1 MINAQPDYKTLYE
14 ESQKRLVEA
23 ERKAQKEI
31 QNLAQAGANAREQVR
46 DLEEKLHLALLE
58 ANTLRRKLFGVK
70 SDNRVKKGS
79 EGQLDLFTLG
89 ATGEDILKSEEEL
102 RKEVKEA
109 NQLQETAAE
118 KRKRAPRTA
127 SRMVLPQTLERE
139 EVIIDPQGD
148 LSNYAVI
155 GEDVTEVLVLVPA
168 SFKVK
173 RIVRRRWALKGH
185 TDIESK
191 GVIIAPIPSRT
202 VKRGLFDESVLAY
215 LLVSKY
221 VDHLPLHRQMKIFQ
235 RAGMDIPAST
245 LSDNTAAVCRAL
257 LPLYLALKRELLA
270 NLYLQADETTIKVL
284 KSEKKGGRRSGAC
297 HLGYYWAIHAPV
309 DGLVLFEYQ
318 QGRDQ
323 QGPKALLKG
332 FSGVLQSDGYS
343 VYQALFKNNPH
354 VNHLYCMAHIRRK
367 FDEAYANDGARST
380 YAVEG
385 IAELYAIEAQIRGA
399 SPQLSEAQ
407 IVEKRMGQA
416 VPILHKLKTWMQT
429 EYPKVRPQ
437 SPIGKAFGYALRL
450 WDNMHY
456 YTLHGHLQIDNN
468 AIENAIRPIALG
480 RKNYMFAGTHETA
493 QNAAMIYSLFA
504 TCKKHDVNEMEWLTD
519 VLRKMNDPDYEGKF
533 SDLLPHRWKKQKPY
547 SM

>member
-14 ESQKRLVEA
+14 ESQKRLVEV
-23 ERKAQKEI
+23 EHKAQKEI
-31 QNLAQAGANAREQVR
+31 RNLTQAEANAQQQIKSLVEAEGNARQQVR
-46 DLEEKLHLALLE
+46 ELEEKLHLALLE

-89 ATGEDILKSEEEL
+89 ATGEDITKSEEEL

-109 NQLQETAAE
+109 NQLQETSAE
-118 KRKRAPRTA
+118 KRKRALRTA

-173 RIVRRRWALKGH
+173 RIVRRRWALKDH

-284 KSEKKGGRRSGAC
+284 KSEKNGAC
-297 HLGYYWAIHAPV
+297 HLGYYWAIHAPI

-323 QGPKALLKG
+323 QGPKVLLKG

-343 VYQALFKNNPH
+343 V
-354 VNHLYCMAHIRRK
+354 C
-367 FDEAYANDGARST
+367 
-380 YAVEG
+380 
-385 IAELYAIEAQIRGA
+385 
-399 SPQLSEAQ
+399 
-407 IVEKRMGQA
+407 
-416 VPILHKLKTWMQT
+416 
-429 EYPKVRPQ
+429 
-437 SPIGKAFGYALRL
+437 
-450 WDNMHY
+450 
-456 YTLHGHLQIDNN
+456 
-468 AIENAIRPIALG
+468 
-480 RKNYMFAGTHETA
+480 
-493 QNAAMIYSLFA
+493 A
-504 TCKKHDVNEMEWLTD
+504 TC
-519 VLRKMNDPDYEGKF
+519 
-533 SDLLPHRWKKQKPY
+533 
-547 SM
+547 